1 MAVRP
6 NIQKHY
12 AASSGISTMPKTFVT
27 RWCLYSKNTA
37 SNLSPGRRATS
48 FCPPIQGSSSKPA
61 IGAGPNATWLA
72 TPLTSTSRC
81 SASPF
86 TTPCTRSLA
95 RSQRPLPSSPY
106 DGSPAKSGRSGS
118 KTVLR
123 SQCGQ
128 AAKADGLRC
137 QPGQKPPD
145 HPNPALTMPVWK
157 KARKP
162 PFTTAVRS

>member
-1 MAVRP
+1 
-6 NIQKHY
+6 
-12 AASSGISTMPKTFVT
+12 
-27 RWCLYSKNTA
+27 
-37 SNLSPGRRATS
+37 
-48 FCPPIQGSSSKPA
+48 
-61 IGAGPNATWLA
+61 
-72 TPLTSTSRC
+72 LTSTSRC